1 LDAVY
6 VGEDGKKHNP
16 VMIHRAI
23 LGSFERFLG
32 ILIENYSGKLP
43 LWLAPKQL
51 AVLTVTDEVIPFAEK
66 LSTQLLAEGIRV
78 ELDKRNEKI
87 GYKIREHSNSKT
99 QLMAIIGKKE
109 MENQEV
115 SIRTLADSE
124 TETMSVKEAIK
135 KLKKLVLSP

>member
-1 LDAVY
+1 
-6 VGEDGKKHNP
+6 
-16 VMIHRAI
+16 MIHRAI

-43 LWLAPKQL
+43 LWLAPKQI

-87 GYKIREHSNSKT
+87 GYKIREHSNSKNSVNGNYWKKRN
-99 QLMAIIGKKE
+99 GK
-109 MENQEV
+109 
-115 SIRTLADSE
+115 
-124 TETMSVKEAIK
+124 
-135 KLKKLVLSP
+135 

>member
-1 LDAVY
+1 
-6 VGEDGKKHNP
+6 
-16 VMIHRAI
+16 M
-23 LGSFERFLG
+23 
-32 ILIENYSGKLP
+32 
-43 LWLAPKQL
+43 WLAPKQI
-51 AVLTVTDEVIPFAEK
+51 AILTVTDEVIPFAEK

-124 TETMSVKEAIK
+124 TETMPIKETIK